1 MAVLVWLASR
11 SHRTPWVPAIRTG
24 NLTGRSRPAG
34 AQWARFLRNHDEIDL
49 SRLTADQRADVFAA
63 LGPEPEMQL
72 YGPGIRRRLAPMLG
86 GDRRWT
92 WLACSL
98 QFTLRGPPV
107 LRYGGRESSAS
118 ATTWRCPV
126 ATPSVPPCSS
136 QPLRAAG
143 SPPHLSRIDSWST
156 MDSPG
161 TKRST

>member
-107 LRYGGRESSAS
+107 LRYGGRARHRRRPGAARSRRHPYPDAVLNHSG
-118 ATTWRCPV
+118 RRV
-126 ATPSVPPCSS
+126 
-136 QPLRAAG
+136 LR
-143 SPPHLSRIDSWST
+143 LT
-156 MDSPG
+156 
-161 TKRST
+161 